1 MKKVM
6 AVALLTMLS
15 NWAAAAEAPLTA
27 VTNVGGSVAASQAP
41 AASTALATIAVL
53 APGACEAATLP
64 PAFVTAVRGASAAAA
79 PSLNIPHKA
88 TAITFFIL
96 SPF

>member
-27 VTNVGGSVAASQAP
+27 VTNVGGSVAAS
-41 AASTALATIAVL
+41 
-53 APGACEAATLP
+53 
-64 PAFVTAVRGASAAAA
+64 ASARGQYCNGCQCCSGVQQRWQCQRRYHRYDGYHRYNRHA
-79 PSLNIPHKA
+79 
-88 TAITFFIL
+88 
-96 SPF
+96 